1 MLRSSTAVEFCSLDG
16 LTLVGTL
23 VAPVETTSAVAVL
36 VHGGGV
42 TREEGGFFARL
53 ADGLALAGVASL
65 RFDLRGHGESEG
77 RQEDLTLSG
86 IANDI
91 RAALD
96 QAEASAPGVPLFL
109 LGASFSGG
117 ISAYVAT
124 QEPPRLRGLVLINPL
139 LNYKKRFID
148 DKPYWHDDHLDAAA
162 GAELAA
168 QGYLPH
174 SPTFKLGRPLLNE
187 VFHLQPHRVVQHL
200 AVPTLIVHGTRDT
213 FIPVESSRQ
222 YAKDIPAEV
231 ELLEI
236 EGAQHGIAVHDDPAY
251 ADPQTQEWQRF
262 VIRSVGEWVTARR
275 EIL

>member
-1 MLRSSTAVEFCSLDG
+1 MRKRSKTAQFCSLDG
-16 LTLVGTL
+16 LNLAGT
-23 VAPVETTSAVAVL
+23 VEAPVDTTSATAVL
-36 VHGGGV
+36 VHGGGI
-42 TREEGGFFARL
+42 TREEGGFFTRL
-53 ADGLALAGVASL
+53 ADGLADAGGASL

-96 QAEASAPGVPLFL
+96 QPEASTLGVPLFL

-148 DKPYWHDDHLDAAA
+148 EKPYWHDDHLDAAA

-168 QGYLPH
+168 QGYLSH
-174 SPTFKLGRPLLNE
+174 SSTFKLGRPLLKRSSTLTAPSRATPRYT
-187 VFHLQPHRVVQHL
+187 HPHRPRHSRHL
-200 AVPTLIVHGTRDT
+200 HPGGELT
-213 FIPVESSRQ
+213 PVRQ
-222 YAKDIPAEV
+222 GHPD
-231 ELLEI
+231 
-236 EGAQHGIAVHDDPAY
+236 
-251 ADPQTQEWQRF
+251 
-262 VIRSVGEWVTARR
+262 RR
-275 EIL
+275 RAA